1 MSRPMKRKIETSFIS
16 TSSVPSSN
24 TLNLQLS
31 FPSHNLG
38 SKNILRPWFTY
49 LFSELIMQMTTISE
63 GHTVSHH
70 PTIGPHHKFKE
81 SDKHNEMQVGSSAS
95 DSRAASVFDL
105 KAQTK
110 PQRLRARVQFAT
122 VCGAMYLA
130 GWNDGTTGPLLP
142 RIQKVYDL
150 NFAVVSLIFVFA
162 CVGFLSGAF
171 ANLYLDGRFG
181 FGKVIVIGSACQ
193 VIAYAIEAAALP
205 FPAFVLGYV
214 INGFGMALQDAQS
227 NGFVASLKDNPEV
240 KMGILHAVYGGG
252 ALSSPLV
259 ATQFAQL
266 PHWSFHYLCSLGVA
280 FINTVLLI
288 AVFGLKT
295 QDECLAQIGQP
306 PGEKGTSEKSQFSQI
321 LRLRAVHILA
331 FFILTLVGVEV
342 TVGGWMVTYIIDVR
356 GGGPSS
362 GYISSGFW
370 GGLMVGRVTLLW
382 VNKKAS
388 SYPVYGMQHR
398 YQRLQVGERRVLFIY
413 AILAIGLQLV
423 VWLVPS
429 LIGGGVAVSLIG
441 VILGPMYPIAMNH
454 TVRILPEWLSHRV
467 YWLDSRLRAG
477 RFCALAILNRC
488 HCIEDGNQEF
498 AAISRFDDG
507 IPDRLMGSG
516 ADNC

>member
-1 MSRPMKRKIETSFIS
+1 MSRPMKRKIQTSFIS
-16 TSSVPSSN
+16 TFSVPSSN
-24 TLNLQLS
+24 TLNLQLLC
-31 FPSHNLG
+31 PSHNLG
-38 SKNILRPWFTY
+38 SKNILGPWFTY
-49 LFSELIMQMTTISE
+49 SFSEIIMQMTTISE
-63 GHTVSHH
+63 
-70 PTIGPHHKFKE
+70 E

-95 DSRAASVFDL
+95 DSRASAFDL

-162 CVGFLSGAF
+162 CIGFLTGAF
-171 ANLYLDGRFG
+171 ANLYLDERFG
-181 FGKVIVIGSACQ
+181 FGKVIVIGSVCQ

-382 VNKKAS
+382 VNKK
-388 SYPVYGMQHR
+388 
-398 YQRLQVGERRVLFIY
+398 VGERRVLFIY

-454 TVRILPEWLSHRV
+454 TVRILPEWLITGSIG
-467 YWLDSRLRAG
+467 WIAG
-477 RFCALAILNRC
+477 FGQAGSALLPFLTGAI
-488 HCIEDGNQEF
+488 
-498 AAISRFDDG
+498 ASKTG
-507 IPDRLMGSG
+507 IKSLQPFLVSMMAFLTVLWALVPTTARRTQ
-516 ADNC
+516 

>member
-1 MSRPMKRKIETSFIS
+1 
-16 TSSVPSSN
+16 
-24 TLNLQLS
+24 
-31 FPSHNLG
+31 
-38 SKNILRPWFTY
+38 
-49 LFSELIMQMTTISE
+49 MQMTTISE
-63 GHTVSHH
+63 
-70 PTIGPHHKFKE
+70 E

-162 CVGFLSGAF
+162 CVGFLTGAF
-171 ANLYLDGRFG
+171 ANLYLDERFG
-181 FGKVIVIGSACQ
+181 FGKVIVIGSVCQ

-382 VNKKAS
+382 VNKK
-388 SYPVYGMQHR
+388 
-398 YQRLQVGERRVLFIY
+398 VGERRVLFIY

-429 LIGGGVAVSLIG
+429 LIGDGVAVSLIG

-454 TVRILPEWLSHRV
+454 TVRILPEWLITGSIG
-467 YWLDSRLRAG
+467 WIAG
-477 RFCALAILNRC
+477 FGQAGSALLPFLTGAI
-488 HCIEDGNQEF
+488 
-498 AAISRFDDG
+498 ASKTG
-507 IPDRLMGSG
+507 IKSLQPFLVSMMAFLTVLWALVPTTARRTT
-516 ADNC
+516 